1 MWSLDSFAEV
11 SAWSLSHPSLT
22 SGLSL
27 KPPCHISVILT
38 VFQIFTLFFMVIF
51 GVRYHEVW
59 VSLAAQLVKNLPA
72 MQEAWVGMPVRAPK
86 TPRGECPPGTE
97 LAEGQ
102 GRGAPERLWQERRRV
117 PSERS
122 IRVGEPIAS
131 TIPGA
136 AQEGSRGWGRA
147 HKQELR
153 PGSPAQ
159 PQPRPLERL
168 KIRSERPHPGPPR
181 PLIPC
186 VSKQRKRRPGGQ
198 SPQTACKGGV
208 LTASGHSRLP

>member
-153 PGSPAQ
+153 PGWTGLWNWVS
-159 PQPRPLERL
+159 
-168 KIRSERPHPGPPR
+168 KVGGPPR
-181 PLIPC
+181 WPKGLRVAC
-186 VSKQRKRRPGGQ
+186 NGRVLEGG
-198 SPQTACKGGV
+198 GGCY
-208 LTASGHSRLP
+208 RLEVCAP